1 MYSLSPMREKF
12 STQNKGNQFNQK
24 QMMMNPGMKNNFAKE
39 QQIIPF
45 ISPNSTN
52 HSFQS
57 PVKVKLNY
65 FSPQK

>member
-1 MYSLSPMREKF
+1 MREKI
-12 STQNKGNQFNQK
+12 STENKGNYFNLK
-24 QMMMNPGMKNNFAKE
+24 QIMVIPGIKNNFAK

-45 ISPNSTN
+45 VSPNSTN